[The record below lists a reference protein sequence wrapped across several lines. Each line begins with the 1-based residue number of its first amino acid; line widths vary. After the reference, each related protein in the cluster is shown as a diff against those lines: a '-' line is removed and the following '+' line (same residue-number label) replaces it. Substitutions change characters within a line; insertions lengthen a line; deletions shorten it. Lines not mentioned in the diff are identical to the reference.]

1 MGASEKTATAG
12 VSTLPLL
19 PQDILVEILSKLP
32 AKSLVRFRCVSK
44 FFYALIADHAFGV
57 MHRSLSLTLPSRAG
71 ILISISSSRS
81 SAAYYTINLSDENP
95 RRPGMLQANR
105 LGFLDAEP
113 FPKGSLLRSSSD
125 GLICLSTPNGD
136 FVVCNVSTGQR
147 ISLPRIRFHSSHP
160 PSTSAMLGFDSQ
172 SKRYKVLMSAKII
185 HQSNRSIC
193 FEYKHWILTVG
204 VNKSWREINYSSHP
218 FDGYGS
224 PINSDTSSV
233 YIDGVIYSY
242 NWMTK
247 ADHPSFHIVAFDV
260 GSESYSLIPFPAEV
274 SSSHRYLSVDYL
286 APFMEKRRALIRD
299 FALLQVDGGRLAI
312 VLVRRTGRLC
322 YMDVWTWEKSK
333 EKWEKITA
341 PLPLEESKT
350 IKEVKYLRYTTNN
363 AGEIVLL
370 CINRERFFILICNLK
385 SEVWRQ
391 FEVGGVEEFPILCP
405 TDVRMYRT
413 MDNVFSLE

>member
-1 MGASEKTATAG
+1 MGASEKTAAG
-12 VSTLPLL
+12 VSMLPLL

-32 AKSLVRFRCVSK
+32 AKSLVRFSE
-44 FFYALIADHAFGV
+44 
-57 MHRSLSLTLPSRAG
+57 
-71 ILISISSSRS
+71 
-81 SAAYYTINLSDENP
+81 ENP
-95 RRPGMLQANR
+95 RRLGMLQANR
-105 LGFLDAEP
+105 LAYLDSEP
-113 FPKGSLLRSSSD
+113 YLEGCLRSSSD
-125 GLICLSTPNGD
+125 GLICLSRPNGD

-147 ISLPRIRFHSSHP
+147 ISLPRIQFHSPHMLSP
-160 PSTSAMLGFDSQ
+160 CVLGFDSQ
-172 SKRYKVLMSAKII
+172 SKRYKVLISARMID
-185 HQSNRSIC
+185 RSIC

-204 VNKSWREINYSSHP
+204 VDKSWREINYSSHP

-247 ADHPSFHIVAFDV
+247 ADHPSFHIVAFEV
-260 GSESYSLIPFPAEV
+260 GSESYSLIPFPAKV
-274 SSSHRYLSVDYL
+274 SSSHRYLSVGYL
-286 APFMEKRRALIRD
+286 SPFMEKRRALIRD

-333 EKWEKITA
+333 ERWEKITA

-350 IKEVKYLRYTTNN
+350 IKEVEYLRYTTNN

-405 TDVRMYRT
+405 RDVRMYRN
-413 MDNVFSLE
+413 MDNVFSL